1 MTICSTSHG
10 SLQDHLFGH
19 SSIAAPHVL
28 HNLWELRVPVDDIV
42 GMDCALVH
50 LPMNES
56 GSKPQQ
62 LAIATDHFEGGLKD
76 RLIGPAFLKGQ
87 GCEDAV
93 LAI

>member
-1 MTICSTSHG
+1 M
-10 SLQDHLFGH
+10 
-19 SSIAAPHVL
+19 
-28 HNLWELRVPVDDIV
+28 PVDDIV
-42 GMDCALVH
+42 GMECVLVH

-76 RLIGPAFLKGQ
+76 RLIGPTFLKGQ

-93 LAI
+93 SAI